1 MAKIPLARLT
11 SNVLVV
17 VVVLSW
23 AARPTWDVSGGPSHS
38 NLCAS

>member
-1 MAKIPLARLT
+1 MAKMPIAHLA
-11 SNVLVV
+11 SEVPV